1 MASFQP
7 CVELVEWTHEEFP
20 LSVCQTRC
28 GYQVPTFQNAKKWWV
43 CSPVRKKQKM
53 KVLLGCT
60 LKIWW
65 LYCIMMH
72 YSCNKAKEVQQLS
85 SFGIFPEVA
94 VSKKSVDCRLSDVW
108 MCKCFSLNES
118 AMLVEVI
125 EEEEEVEDEDHEI
138 ETWLRSWSLLWV
150 LSKGMN
156 RNEGKMTW
164 MKLNET
170 NECEWT
176 RIMNNNDIA
185 WYSNW

>member
-1 MASFQP
+1 MCWIGWMNSWSVSF
-7 CVELVEWTHEEFP
+7 VSVSDSLWLSSANFP
-20 LSVCQTRC
+20 KCQ
-28 GYQVPTFQNAKKWWV
+28 AKKWWV

-60 LKIWW
+60 LKNMMIIW
-65 LYCIMMH
+65 H
-72 YSCNKAKEVQQLS
+72 YDLQQGKRSSAAFFFWDLSGSGSVKE
-85 SFGIFPEVA
+85 ICT
-94 VSKKSVDCRLSDVW
+94 VDCRLSDAW

-118 AMLVEVI
+118 SMLVEVI

-185 WYSNW
+185 WQSNW